1 MSTSTETRPVV
12 ADKDGPERRLYW
24 AVVDCWTVARQ
35 ELLNLVKEPAIL
47 IWAVVFPVI
56 MVLMFVY
63 VFGSAMNID
72 GTGSHDQYVQ
82 FAMPGLFTMVMSFGC
97 MSTAWAMAFNKE
109 RGFIDRFRS
118 MPMAPSAVVTG
129 RGVSDTLQSILDLTV
144 IVIVAY
150 IIGWRSESAPE
161 TIAAF
166 GLLLLLRFA
175 LIWVGVFMGLMMK
188 SAETAILMF
197 ALVFPFAMI
206 SSVFTPPSL
215 MPDWLGAVAMWNP
228 VSSTAN
234 AIRELF
240 GNPLPVGDSWVENNP
255 ILMSLVWPAV
265 ITAVFLALS
274 VWRYQRLGR

>member
-1 MSTSTETRPVV
+1 
-12 ADKDGPERRLYW
+12 
-24 AVVDCWTVARQ
+24 
-35 ELLNLVKEPAIL
+35 
-47 IWAVVFPVI
+47 

-72 GTGSHDQYVQ
+72 GTGSHEQYVR

-129 RGVSDTLQSILDLTV
+129 RGVSDTVQSLLDLTV
-144 IVIVAY
+144 IVVVAHVV
-150 IIGWRSESAPE
+150 GWRAE
-161 TIAAF
+161 TVPAAIGAF

-175 LIWVGVFMGLMMK
+175 LIWVGVFLGLLMK

-197 ALVFPFAMI
+197 ALVFPFTMI

-215 MPDWLGAVAMWNP
+215 MPGWLGAVAMWNP
-228 VSSTAN
+228 ISSTAN
-234 AIRELF
+234 ATRDLF
-240 GNPLPVGDSWVENNP
+240 GNPLPVGDAWIENNAL
-255 ILMSLVWPAV
+255 LMSLLWPAG
-265 ITAVFLALS
+265 ITVVFLTLS